1 MKKDNQYQSISEG
14 LFLVDAECPQCGQVG
29 AVAVRIDAVL
39 KKVGAESTLGV
50 RCQSKAIEHY
60 CGQKQMLINADTGEV
75 IA

>member
-29 AVAVRIDAVL
+29 AVGVRIDAV
-39 KKVGAESTLGV
+39 
-50 RCQSKAIEHY
+50 
-60 CGQKQMLINADTGEV
+60 QMLINADTGEV